1 MYLFYLFFALIA
13 ERRVVRLW
21 YNPILIVVRN
31 LADEHPRMRGFG
43 SARLRKKNQDK
54 KSMVERLWLF
64 ILCFASINCK
74 CFNQLLKGEIYA
86 NMNKLSSNL
95 TAFRI
100 NLFINLKDSWP
111 SNLTS
116 LLMVVEVLQPNELI
130 LATRIIR
137 LILATIVVIW
147 MELNNNT
154 GGLYHL
160 YIRKFSEGDD
170 SVMFIHQ

>member
-1 MYLFYLFFALIA
+1 LYLFYLFFALIA

-31 LADEHPRMRGFG
+31 LADQHPRMRGFG
-43 SARLRKKNQDK
+43 SARLRKKIEDK

-86 NMNKLSSNL
+86 NLNNLTASRINLSINLKDSSSINCKCFNQLLKGEIYANLNNL

-100 NLFINLKDSWP
+100 NLSINLKDSWP
-111 SNLTS
+111 SNFTS
-116 LLMVVEVLQPNELI
+116 LLMVVEALQPNAIEMHAFI
-130 LATRIIR
+130 LC
-137 LILATIVVIW
+137 
-147 MELNNNT
+147 LNGNC
-154 GGLYHL
+154 Y
-160 YIRKFSEGDD
+160 
-170 SVMFIHQ
+170 